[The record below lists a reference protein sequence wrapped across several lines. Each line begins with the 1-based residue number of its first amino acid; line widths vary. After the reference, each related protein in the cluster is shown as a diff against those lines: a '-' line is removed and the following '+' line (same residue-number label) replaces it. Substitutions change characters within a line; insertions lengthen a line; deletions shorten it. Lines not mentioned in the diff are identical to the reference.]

1 MCGPRKCDVIKDGE
15 RCMIETSCLIDFT
28 IYYHDEIKKKGT
40 WEGSHLSNTEKFR
53 NVFKMLSE
61 IPKDRLGDVSVEDSM
76 ILKSI
81 LGMYIVK
88 LRSEFSG
95 LR

>member
-1 MCGPRKCDVIKDGE
+1 MK
-15 RCMIETSCLIDFT
+15 F
-28 IYYHDEIKKKGT
+28 KKGST

-61 IPKDRLGDVSVEDSM
+61 IPKDRLGDVSVEDLM

-81 LGMYIVK
+81 LGMYTVK
-88 LRSEFSG
+88 LCSEFSG
-95 LR
+95 LK

>member
-1 MCGPRKCDVIKDGE
+1 MK
-15 RCMIETSCLIDFT
+15 L
-28 IYYHDEIKKKGT
+28 KKKGST

-53 NVFKMLSE
+53 NVFKMLSK
-61 IPKDRLGDVSVEDSM
+61 IPKDRVDDVSVEDSM

-95 LR
+95 LKWRHKLGFCETVVDVLPGYVLDYWGFLVLR

>member
-1 MCGPRKCDVIKDGE
+1 
-15 RCMIETSCLIDFT
+15 MIETSCLIDFT
-28 IYYHDEIKKKGT
+28 IYYHDEIKKKGST

-53 NVFKMLSE
+53 NGFRMLSK
-61 IPKDRLGDVSVEDSM
+61 IPKDRVDDVSVEDSM

-88 LRSEFSG
+88 LRIEFSG
-95 LR
+95 LK

>member
-1 MCGPRKCDVIKDGE
+1 
-15 RCMIETSCLIDFT
+15 MIETPRLIYLN
-28 IYYHDEIKKKGT
+28 IYYHDEIKKGST

-61 IPKDRLGDVSVEDSM
+61 IPKDRLGDVSVEDLM

-81 LGMYIVK
+81 LGMYTVK
-88 LRSEFSG
+88 LCSEFSG
-95 LR
+95 LK

>member
-1 MCGPRKCDVIKDGE
+1 
-15 RCMIETSCLIDFT
+15 MIETSCLIDST
-28 IYYHDEIKKKGT
+28 IHYHDEIKKDIT
-40 WEGSHLSNTEKFR
+40 WEGSHLSNTEKFK

-88 LRSEFSG
+88 LCSEFSG
-95 LR
+95 LK

>member
-1 MCGPRKCDVIKDGE
+1 MLE
-15 RCMIETSCLIDFT
+15 MSCSIDFI
-28 IYYHDEIKKKGT
+28 IYYHDEIKKDSA

-88 LRSEFSG
+88 LCSEFSG
-95 LR
+95 P